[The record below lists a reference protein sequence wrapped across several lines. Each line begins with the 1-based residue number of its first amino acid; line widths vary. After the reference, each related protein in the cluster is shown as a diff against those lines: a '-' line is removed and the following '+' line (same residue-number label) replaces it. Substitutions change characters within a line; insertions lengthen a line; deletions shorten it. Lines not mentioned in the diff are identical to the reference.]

1 MAERVTINK
10 IHDIEWCLSRTND
23 HVKTVNDK
31 VKKCEGRLNDIEED
45 VGMIQVLAE
54 EILKLQ
60 KIVLPLT
67 KETDDKKKGE

>member
-1 MAERVTINK
+1 MAERVNSNK
-10 IHDIEWCLSRTND
+10 IHDIAWSLSRTND
-23 HVKTVNDK
+23 HVKAVNTQ
-31 VKKCEGRLNDIEED
+31 VKNFEGRLGHIEED

-67 KETDDKKKGE
+67 KETNEKKNE